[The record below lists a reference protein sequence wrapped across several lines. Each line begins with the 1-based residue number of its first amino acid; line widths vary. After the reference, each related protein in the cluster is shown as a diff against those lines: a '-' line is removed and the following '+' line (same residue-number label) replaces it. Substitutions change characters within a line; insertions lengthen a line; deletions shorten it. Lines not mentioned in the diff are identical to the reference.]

1 MRGYCGGRRT
11 VTGIYTYTARLKR
24 GVSVPRYASNADATT
39 RPQGRAQEAMA
50 ILSSPSVTIPRSTS
64 GPSRASDSAKTC
76 VV

>member
-1 MRGYCGGRRT
+1 M
-11 VTGIYTYTARLKR
+11 
-24 GVSVPRYASNADATT
+24 PRYASNADATT